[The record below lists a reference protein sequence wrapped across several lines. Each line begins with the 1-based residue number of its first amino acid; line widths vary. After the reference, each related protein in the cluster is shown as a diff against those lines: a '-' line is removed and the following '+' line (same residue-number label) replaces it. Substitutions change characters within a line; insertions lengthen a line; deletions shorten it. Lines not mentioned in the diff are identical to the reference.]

1 MRFLRRCLCVLRA
14 GGGAGVRESV
24 AHKWCTFG
32 THCGWRKDCVSPRVC
47 TRIAPHGASTHWCR
61 RTTQRRTQGTPK
73 ILLGTLVLLLSILFH
88 PSKPLCAKISLPRG
102 LWSSLGNSCVPRWS
116 SGHPKGVPWRAE
128 DLVCFCKKLYKYDIF
143 IKFSKIRELF
153 EIFLIFSGNFFTSLQ
168 IRRKIYLIRQNN
180 IKSIK
185 RSNNFKLI

>member
-73 ILLGTLVLLLSILFH
+73 ILLSTLRCFYYPTSYLEV
-88 PSKPLCAKISLPRG
+88 CAV
-102 LWSSLGNSCVPRWS
+102 LGNSCGHRWS
-116 SGHPKGVPWRAE
+116 SVVFWVPQGSPPIMVGHRGGRGVDTPLEAVRGGVDTPSW
-128 DLVCFCKKLYKYDIF
+128 LPSI
-143 IKFSKIRELF
+143 FSKK
-153 EIFLIFSGNFFTSLQ
+153 TP
-168 IRRKIYLIRQNN
+168 
-180 IKSIK
+180 
-185 RSNNFKLI
+185 